1 MGYRMKSVILG
12 IVLCIMFPVMAYGN
26 EDYSDLSDYD
36 FSDIQEILDEEGGV
50 DFEET
55 VKQIMSGEDSGGTG
69 KISEI
74 ISSTILY
81 ELEKEKDVIIK
92 VLLIGLAAAM
102 FSNISGA
109 ILNGKIS
116 ETGFYITYLSLV
128 VALTAGYS
136 VIASMVTRT
145 MELLIELMG
154 AFVPVYIVSI
164 GFSTGSNSA
173 EAFYRVIVVVITLIE
188 KILLKVI
195 IPMIYMYLITNII
208 NNMADGKL
216 FSKTC
221 ELIKTIVDWMLKG
234 LLSFV
239 IGINLI
245 RGLINPIVDSIKMG
259 TWGKVLSGIPGIG
272 GALNSVSGIV
282 LASGTLIKNAI
293 GIGGVV
299 AIAGICFVPVIKAL
313 IVSLAYKLSGAMLEP
328 VSDKRVV
335 NSINS
340 IYVSIVLLM
349 KTLLYAV
356 VFFLLTIAVICSST
370 NYNIS

>member
-1 MGYRMKSVILG
+1 MKSVILG

-50 DFEET
+50 DFEAT

>member
-1 MGYRMKSVILG
+1 MKSVILG

-221 ELIKTIVDWMLKG
+221 ELIKTIVDWLLKG